1 MVCEKETNEIKREI
15 LFIFFL
21 SKLLD
26 TVEETMPNASS
37 PPISRDTPSPEPK
50 RERKPGAKTVRW
62 TDQASS
68 LPLENVREFEVDPN
82 ERGETH
88 SAGKNSSSLFPENK
102 NLAETIFLKSV
113 KFLTL
118 VETFDIAI

>member
-1 MVCEKETNEIKREI
+1 MY
-15 LFIFFL
+15 FL

>member
-1 MVCEKETNEIKREI
+1 MY
-15 LFIFFL
+15 FFL

-88 SAGKNSSSLFPENK
+88 SAGK
-102 NLAETIFLKSV
+102 
-113 KFLTL
+113 KF
-118 VETFDIAI
+118 FQPFS